1 MKTVRLGKTGLEVSR
16 VGIGGIPLQRPR
28 EDEAINVI
36 QRALDLGITLI
47 DTAIG
52 YGESERRIGKA
63 IKGRREEVIIVT
75 KTWKRDRKGAL
86 EQLEQSL
93 QNFNTDYI
101 DIWQFH
107 NISTFELYEQ
117 ILGKGGAMEAA
128 QKALEIGKI
137 RHIGISSH
145 NLEVAEKAVSSDLF
159 EMILFPFNFVNNDP
173 ADKLVFLAEEYDVGF
188 TAMKPFAGGRLKD
201 ANLVMK
207 YLLQFEN
214 VVPVPGIERIKEIEE
229 IVEIVNGSWEITPE
243 EQQKMEEIRNK
254 LGTKFCQW
262 CGYCMPSCPQKI
274 YIPGL
279 INVHVTWELWP
290 HEQWFSRHAQ
300 TVEGGKTCIECGTCE
315 EKCPYNLPI
324 REMIVEGIKFYE
336 EKKRDQNKR
345 RCYHG

>member
-16 VGIGGIPLQRPR
+16 VGIGGIPLQRPP
-28 EDEAINVI
+28 EDKAINVI

-47 DTAIG
+47 DTALG

-93 QNFNTDYI
+93 KNFNTDYI
-101 DIWQFH
+101 DVWQFH
-107 NISTFELYEQ
+107 NISMFELYEQ
-117 ILGKGGAMEAA
+117 ILRKGGAMEAA
-128 QKALEIGKI
+128 QKALETGKI
-137 RHIGISSH
+137 DHIGISSH
-145 NLEVAEKAVSSDLF
+145 NLDVAEKAVSSDLF

-173 ADKLVFLAEEYDVGF
+173 ADQLVFLAKEHDVGF

-207 YLLQFEN
+207 YLLQFDN

-243 EQQKMEEIRNK
+243 EQQKMEEIRSK
-254 LGTKFCQW
+254 LGTRFCQW
-262 CGYCMPSCPQKI
+262 CGYCMPFCPQKI

-324 REMIVEGIKFYE
+324 REMIVEGIIFYE
-336 EKKRDQNKR
+336 KKCKQEKEVLP
-345 RCYHG
+345 